1 MSDTYPIEAVN
12 LCKRFGTFTAL
23 DDFNL
28 QVRRNSFTGLL
39 GPNGAGK
46 STCLKIFGH
55 LHKSTSGHAYI
66 NGYDVEK
73 EPKQALTGMGSVIET
88 PEFYLYM
95 TPRETF
101 RFTGDILGM
110 KKEAIDAETDEILE
124 KVKMTEWADKRL
136 GTFSKGMRQR
146 ISLGLALMNSP
157 EVIILDEPTSG
168 LDPRGMA
175 ETREILRN
183 LRTDNNGLTVL
194 MSSHMMY
201 EVSDLCDRI
210 AMVNHGKLLV
220 HDDIYAVLGE
230 ADHRNITVRTKTK
243 VDADMLASI
252 ESLTNVVSA
261 TKDAD
266 SIRIQ
271 LKGGMDEES
280 LLFTQIG
287 ELGIGAYSMSEG
299 VNALEDR
306 YLELIKES
314 R

>member
-1 MSDTYPIEAVN
+1 MSDPYPIEAAE
-12 LCKRFGTFTAL
+12 LSKKFGTFTAL
-23 DDFNL
+23 DSLNL

-73 EPKQALTGMGSVIET
+73 DTKQALTGVGSVIET

-110 KKEAIDAETDEILE
+110 TREAIGAETDEILE
-124 KVKMTEWADKRL
+124 KVKMSEWADKRL

-146 ISLGLALMNSP
+146 ISIGLALMNAP
-157 EVIILDEPTSG
+157 EVIFLDEPTSG
-168 LDPRGMA
+168 LDPRGVA
-175 ETREILRN
+175 EVRDILRN
-183 LRTDNNGLTVL
+183 LRADNNGLTVL
-194 MSSHMMY
+194 MSSHLMY

-210 AMVNHGKLLV
+210 AMVNHGKLV
-220 HDDIYAVLGE
+220 IHDDIYTVLGS
-230 ADHRNITVRTKTK
+230 ADRRNITVKTK
-243 VDADMLASI
+243 SEVNDDMIASI
-252 ESLTNVVSA
+252 GSLSNVISA
-261 TKDAD
+261 TRDD
-266 SIRIQ
+266 DTIRIQ

-280 LLFTQIG
+280 LLFSQIG
-287 ELGIGAYSMSEG
+287 ELGIGAYSMTEG

-314 R
+314 G